1 MLESDSKVSGLKGD
15 MHWEKYVPTNFVSDS
30 ADSIFSEFGY
40 MRSDYVSKSCA
51 TVTNIFC

>member
-1 MLESDSKVSGLKGD
+1 VLESDSKVSGLKGD